1 MRILRQIE
9 LILGAKRSSAP
20 RGARTTRRV
29 ESDPF
34 LHKVWTELRREYYP
48 ERSDLDSYIVSW
60 STRKQ
65 KRVLASCNVRRH
77 RVVVAKELFEPSAV
91 RWIAPVLY
99 HELCHAVLGED
110 ITSASGRR
118 MWHGV
123 EFRTLEARHPDIP
136 ALNLWIRS
144 GGWAMAVR
152 SHRSRMA
159 WRTRREQAVAS

>member
-9 LILGAKRSSAP
+9 LILGTKRSSAP
-20 RGARTTRRV
+20 RRARTTRRV

-34 LHKVWTELRREYYP
+34 LHKVWIELRREYYP

-65 KRVLASCNVRRH
+65 KRVLASCNVRRR
-77 RVVVAKELFEPSAV
+77 RVVVAKELFEPTAV

-159 WRTRREQAVAS
+159 WRTRRAHAVAS